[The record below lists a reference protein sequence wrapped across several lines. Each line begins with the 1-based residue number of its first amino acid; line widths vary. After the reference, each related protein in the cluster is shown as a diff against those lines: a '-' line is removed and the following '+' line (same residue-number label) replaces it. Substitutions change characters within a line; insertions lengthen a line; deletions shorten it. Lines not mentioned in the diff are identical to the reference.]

1 MLRYQWKQIRE
12 MVERCYIPPSVIF
25 FSMKEEAQAES
36 KLRKG
41 SVRDFRKEKI
51 RNNHLGEG
59 ESEFILKKC
68 AKIDWKGQEVNSDM

>member
-1 MLRYQWKQIRE
+1 
-12 MVERCYIPPSVIF
+12 
-25 FSMKEEAQAES
+25 MKEEAQAES